1 MNAAAIRTWPHGKG
15 PSSRTSD
22 ERGFTLIEVLLSL
35 SILVVMIGLV
45 LSALRLGQ
53 RSMEKGEKAMDDA
66 AVRRFVVKRLS
77 SDVSSMYLYAVSG
90 SGSKNNYLFKG
101 QDRQLGFVTTYHAGS
116 TGMPW
121 GGASYVI
128 YSVGEKGLTITE
140 KTLPF
145 AVVETRQEGRTFEL
159 GPSISGVRFSY
170 LGESGWRNRWNP
182 AVQKRLPMAVRAEFS
197 LRDGAPLVVTVPVW
211 ASYDP
216 GETGNQGPGGAEVN
230 AGKT

>member
-1 MNAAAIRTWPHGKG
+1 MTQPRVKG
-15 PSSRTSD
+15 PAGTGD

-53 RSMEKGEKAMDDA
+53 RSMEKGEKAMDEA
-66 AVRRFVVKRLS
+66 AARRFIVKRLS
-77 SDVSSMYLYAVSG
+77 SDVSSMLLYAEQG
-90 SGSKNNYLFKG
+90 LGDRKNYLFKG
-101 QDRQLGFVTTYHAGS
+101 LEGQLAFVTTYHAGS

-128 YSVGEKGLTITE
+128 YSMGGKGLTLTE
-140 KTLPF
+140 KTVPF
-145 AVVETRQEGRTFEL
+145 AEPEAKQEGRTFEL

-170 LGESGWRNRWNP
+170 LGESGWMTRWDP
-182 AVQKRLPMAVRAEFS
+182 ALRKRLPLAVRAEFS
-197 LRDGAPLVVTVPVW
+197 FGDAAPLVVTVPVW
-211 ASYDP
+211 ASYSP
-216 GETGNQGPGGAEVN
+216 EGNAPQGPGGAEDN

>member
-15 PSSRTSD
+15 PVRTRD

-53 RSMEKGEKAMDDA
+53 RSMEKGEKAMDEA

-77 SDVSSMYLYAVSG
+77 SDVASMLLYADTG
-90 SGSKNNYLFKG
+90 PGGGNNYLFNG
-101 QDRQLGFVTTYHAGS
+101 QEGRLAFVTAYHAGS

-128 YSVGEKGLTITE
+128 YSLGDEGLTLTE
-140 KTLPF
+140 KALPF
-145 AVVETRQEGRTFEL
+145 AVVEAKQEGRTFGL

-170 LGESGWRNRWNP
+170 LGPRGWRTRWD
-182 AVQKRLPMAVRAEFS
+182 AKVRKRLPLAVRAEFS
-197 LRDGAPLVVTVPVW
+197 FRDGAPLVVTVPVW
-211 ASYDP
+211 ASYAPEDTTP
-216 GETGNQGPGGAEVN
+216 QGPGGAEDN